1 MVSLEPS
8 ITKGTGF
15 VPQMSVIAKFGELT
29 WQLSL
34 LGLRGSR
41 AGAASSRRVLT
52 QEPAA
57 CWAQQQQQDAPAAL
71 THWL

>member
-15 VPQMSVIAKFGELT
+15 VPQMSVIAKFGELS

-34 LGLRGSR
+34 FGLRGSR
-41 AGAASSRRVLT
+41 AGAASSLRVLKNL
-52 QEPAA
+52 QPAGLSSNSKMHG
-57 CWAQQQQQDAPAAL
+57 CSY
-71 THWL
+71 TC